1 MFHVVEL
8 SLYICI
14 YIIINQFIK
23 ILQKIFLIDTNM
35 VESLFMCIVT
45 ICVSDVFVIVL
56 FVQTII

>member
-23 ILQKIFLIDTNM
+23 ILQQIFLIDTNM